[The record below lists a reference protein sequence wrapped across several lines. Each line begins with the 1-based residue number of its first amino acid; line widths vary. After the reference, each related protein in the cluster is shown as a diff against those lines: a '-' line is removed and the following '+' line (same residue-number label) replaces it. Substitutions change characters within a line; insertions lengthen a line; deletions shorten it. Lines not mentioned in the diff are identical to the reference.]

1 MNIKLV
7 AIDLDGT
14 FLDESC
20 KRPQR
25 NIDAVKK
32 AIDKGIIVVP
42 ATGRSFRN
50 VKEELFYDIEG
61 ITYCIN
67 ANGTIVAD
75 MKKEKVLYA
84 RTLPMELG
92 QQVYR
97 IARKYPVYIEVYAG
111 LEAYAD
117 AARIKYLYQSGL
129 DRAYCDQLVGTNII
143 VDNLDKIVLTDGIS
157 ISKYHIVCMSVET
170 KKDLKDEIAALN
182 DLFPISVISKNIEL
196 VYGTY
201 SKRDGLEH
209 LIGQLGIDKS
219 QVLVI
224 GDSNNDYDMMAW
236 ADHAVA
242 MANANE
248 RVKAVA
254 SDITASNNE
263 AGVANTL
270 EKYLNL

>member
-32 AIDKGIIVVP
+32 AIDKGVIVVP
-42 ATGRSFRN
+42 TTGRSFRN

-75 MKKEKVLYA
+75 MEKEKVLYA

-97 IARKYPVYIEVYAG
+97 IAKKYPVYIEVYAG

-117 AARIKYLYQSGL
+117 APRIKYLYQSGL

-143 VDNLDKIVLTDGIS
+143 ADNLDKIVLTDGIS
-157 ISKYHIVCMSVET
+157 ISKYHIVCMSVEA

-224 GDSNNDYDMMAW
+224 GDSNNDYDMMVW

-242 MANANE
+242 MANASE